1 MREVEMSERGAVE
14 PPVFLYLVVGGASG
28 LTRLGVASDPGKR
41 LRELQVGSP
50 LPLRLAGT
58 WPYPERLDAEAVVEE
73 LERRFADRR
82 VRGRWYRLGLV
93 DVRSA
98 LANPA
103 TRAAPANAAAARA
116 AAAAEA
122 AAAQARL
129 HRRRGQSSRARTE
142 KELDYQLRRRRQR
155 RAKQKRVAR
164 LIARDWTQTAAAAAA
179 AVTTRTLRN
188 WKHDPHFRRELERQ
202 RQLAAQEDTAALPAR
217 RRARRTARPREP
229 KREPGAHTSPAAAE
243 ASPPAEQPDPAEADA
258 FAEIEARRLDSN
270 QARRGEL
277 TPAELNAR
285 TREQEEQRRERPP
298 PARVG
303 PIIRW

>member
-14 PPVFLYLVVGGASG
+14 PRVFLYLVVGGASG

-82 VRGRWYRLGLV
+82 VRGHWYRLGLV

-129 HRRRGQSSRARTE
+129 HRRRGPSSRARTE

-164 LIARDWTQTAAAAAA
+164 LIARDWTKTAAAAAA

-202 RQLAAQEDTAALPAR
+202 RHLAAQEDTAALPAR

-229 KREPGAHTSPAAAE
+229 KREPGAHTIPAA
-243 ASPPAEQPDPAEADA
+243 
-258 FAEIEARRLDSN
+258 
-270 QARRGEL
+270 
-277 TPAELNAR
+277 AELNAR
-285 TREQEEQRRERPP
+285 TREQEEQRRDRPP